1 MARRFYFSLCLAVV
15 FSLSLM
21 AGCPARVIITAG
33 QSNTDGRCPNTELP
47 AYIKALAKDTTT
59 FQRGAYNFCRIS
71 QNRTDGQFERFW
83 PQATKRGVENSWAYD
98 AVTYLWLDQM
108 VRDPLYIIKW
118 AVGGTSIAVNK
129 DSKSS
134 AHWSAD
140 KGWLKRTCSTAEG
153 GRSLLLS
160 LTRQIDAC
168 IDSTLSALKDGYQV
182 DALLWHQGE
191 SDYKQGKAYYKNLK
205 GVFAHIR
212 RHLTEKTGKD
222 YSRLPIIMGTVA
234 RSNKCYSEE
243 VEKAMKR
250 LADEDP
256 DIHLIDMGK
265 AGLQRDR
272 LHFDA
277 QAAEYLGIQVYDR
290 LLKVAYAP
298 EGVQTT
304 EEGPLAGKRIAF
316 LGDSYVRNH
325 REPAML
331 TWQYKFARKH
341 GMTYFNY
348 GRNGSNVAYNSQQW
362 GPAMYVR
369 YKDLPA
375 QLDYIV
381 VVGGHNDS
389 CNPNIAEEMETYK
402 TRLAEL
408 CEGLIARYPTAQIFF
423 FTRWVTADFAGS
435 NFEKVVDA
443 TLEVCGNYSIPVFD
457 SARRG
462 GIYIGNE
469 TFRKTFLQPKKGNTD
484 TAHLNARGHDRFLP
498 VAEAFLLQYMPRQ

>member
-1 MARRFYFSLCLAVV
+1 MKR
-15 FSLSLM
+15 LSLFVSVLLICAVAV
-21 AGCPARVIITAG
+21 AGRPARVIITAG

-47 AYIKALAKDTTT
+47 AYIKALAKDTVT
-59 FQRGAYNFCRIS
+59 FQRGAYNFCHIS
-71 QNRTDGQFERFW
+71 QNRTDGKFDRFW
-83 PQATKRGVENSWAYD
+83 PKATKQGVENSWAYD

-108 VRDPLYIIKW
+108 VRDPFYVIKW
-118 AVGGTSIAVNK
+118 AVGGTSIAYNK
-129 DSKSS
+129 NSQKGTY
-134 AHWSAD
+134 WSAD
-140 KGWLKRTCSTAEG
+140 EKWLEHTRSTADG
-153 GRSLLLS
+153 GQSLLLS
-160 LTRQIDAC
+160 LTQQIDAC
-168 IDSTLSALKDGYQV
+168 IDSTFSTLKDGYQV

-191 SDYKQGKAYYKNLK
+191 SDYKQGKAYYENLK
-205 GVFAHIR
+205 SVFAHIR

-222 YSRLPIIMGTVA
+222 YSSLPVIMGTVA
-234 RSNKCYSEE
+234 RSNKCYSAE
-243 VEKAMKR
+243 VEEAMRR
-250 LADEDP
+250 LADEDKN
-256 DIHLIDMGK
+256 IYLIDMSE

-277 QAAEYLGIQVYDR
+277 KAAEYLGTQVYDR
-290 LLKVAYAP
+290 LLKVAYPP
-298 EGVQTT
+298 EGVFVAEQS
-304 EEGPLAGKRIAF
+304 PLAGKRIAF

-331 TWQYKFARKH
+331 TWHYKFARKH

-348 GRNGSNVAYNSQQW
+348 GRNGSNVAYNSQKW
-362 GPAMYVR
+362 GPAMYIR
-369 YKDLPA
+369 YKDLPE
-375 QLDYIV
+375 QLDYVV

-389 CNPNIAEEMETYK
+389 YNLDSIGGIEGYK
-402 TRLAEL
+402 RRLGEL

-435 NFEKVVDA
+435 DAQKVVDA

-469 TFRKTFLQPKKGNTD
+469 TFRKTYLQPKKGNTD

-498 VAEAFLLQYMPRQ
+498 VAEAFLLSYMK

>member
-1 MARRFYFSLCLAVV
+1 MKRFILFAYTLFIYIAVATGRPV
-15 FSLSLM
+15 
-21 AGCPARVIITAG
+21 RVIITAG

-47 AYIKALAKDTTT
+47 AYIKALAKDTVT

-71 QNRTDGQFERFW
+71 QNRVDGQFERFW
-83 PQATKRGVENSWAYD
+83 PQATKEGVENSWAYD
-98 AVTYLWLDQM
+98 AVTYLWLDQL

-118 AVGGTSIAVNK
+118 AVGGTSIAVDKHN
-129 DSKSS
+129 
-134 AHWSAD
+134 AEGQYWSAD
-140 KGWLKRTCSTAEG
+140 RGWLKRAHSTAQG
-153 GRSLLLS
+153 GQSLLLS
-160 LTRQIDAC
+160 LTQQIDAC
-168 IDSTLSALKDGYQV
+168 IDSTLSALKDGYQI

-205 GVFAHIR
+205 AVFTHIR
-212 RHLTEKTGKD
+212 QHLSEKTGKD
-222 YSRLPIIMGTVA
+222 YSALPVIMGTVA
-234 RSNKCYSEE
+234 HSNKCYSAE
-243 VEKAMKR
+243 VEKAMRR
-250 LADEDP
+250 LADEDGNVY
-256 DIHLIDMGK
+256 LIDMNK

-277 QAAEYLGIQVYDR
+277 KAAEYLGTQVYDR
-290 LLKVAYAP
+290 LLKVAYMP
-298 EGVQTT
+298 EGVQSI

-331 TWQYKFARKH
+331 AWHYKFARKH

-348 GRNGSNVAYNSQQW
+348 GRNGSNVAYNSKQW

-369 YKDLPA
+369 YKDLPDD
-375 QLDYIV
+375 LDYVV

-389 CNPNIAEEMETYK
+389 FTLDSIGGLEQYK
-402 TRLAEL
+402 RRLGEL
-408 CEGLIARYPTAQIFF
+408 CEGLIARYPKAQIFF
-423 FTRWVTADFAGS
+423 FTRWVSADFPGS
-435 NFEKVVDA
+435 KAEKVVDA
-443 TLEVCGNYSIPVFD
+443 TLEVCGSYSIPVFD
-457 SARRG
+457 SARKG

-498 VAEAFLLQYMPRQ
+498 VAEAFLLQYMQR

>member
-1 MARRFYFSLCLAVV
+1 MRKILLFVYTLLIYITAV
-15 FSLSLM
+15 
-21 AGCPARVIITAG
+21 AGRPVRVIITAG

-47 AYIKALAKDTTT
+47 AYIKALTKDTVN
-59 FQRGAYNFCRIS
+59 FQRGAYNFCHIS
-71 QNRTDGQFERFW
+71 QNRVDGRFERFW
-83 PQATKRGVENSWAYD
+83 PQATKQGVENSWAYD

-118 AVGGTSIAVNK
+118 AVGGTSIAIDK
-129 DSKSS
+129 DSGNS
-134 AHWSAD
+134 AHWSAN
-140 KGWLKRTCSTAEG
+140 KSWLKKSRSTADG

-160 LTRQIDAC
+160 LTQQIDAC
-168 IDSTLSALKDGYQV
+168 IDKTLSTLKDGYQV

-205 GVFAHIR
+205 AVFGYIR

-222 YSRLPIIMGTVA
+222 YSRLPVIMGSIA
-234 RSNKCYSEE
+234 RNNKCYSEE
-243 VEKAMKR
+243 VDEAMKR
-250 LADEDP
+250 LANEDP
-256 DIHLIDMGK
+256 NIYLIDMSR
-265 AGLQRDR
+265 ATLQRDC

-277 QAAEYLGIQVYDR
+277 QSAEYLGIQVYDR

-298 EGVQTT
+298 EGVASV

-331 TWQYKFARKH
+331 TWHYKFARKYS
-341 GMTYFNY
+341 MTYFNY
-348 GRNGSNVAYNSQQW
+348 GRNGSSVAYNSQQW

-389 CNPNIAEEMETYK
+389 SIPDAIGDIEVYK
-402 TRLAEL
+402 ARLAEL
-408 CEGLIARYPTAQIFF
+408 CEGLIARYPAAQIFF
-423 FTRWVTADFAGS
+423 FTRWVSPNFAGS
-435 NFEKVVDA
+435 NAQKVVDA
-443 TLEVCGNYSIPVFD
+443 TLEVCGNYGIPVFD

-484 TAHLNARGHDRFLP
+484 TAHLNANGHDRFLP
-498 VAEAFLLQYMPRQ
+498 VAESFLLQYMPR

>member
-1 MARRFYFSLCLAVV
+1 MAKRFYISLLAVIC
-15 FSLSLM
+15 SLSLM
-21 AGCPARVIITAG
+21 AGRPARVIITAG
-33 QSNTDGRCPNTELP
+33 QSNTDGRCPNAELP

-59 FQRGAYNFCRIS
+59 CQRGAYSFCHIS

-83 PQATKRGVENSWAYD
+83 PQATKQGVENSWAYD

-108 VRDPLYIIKW
+108 VRDPFYVIKW
-118 AVGGTSIAVNK
+118 AVGGTSVAVDK
-129 DSKSS
+129 DADNS
-134 AHWSAD
+134 AHWSAN
-140 KGWLKRTCSTAEG
+140 KAWLKRTRSTAEG

-168 IDSTLSALKDGYQV
+168 IDNTLSSLKDGYQV

-191 SDYKQGKAYYKNLK
+191 SDYRQGKAYYKNLK
-205 GVFAHIR
+205 AVFAYIR

-222 YSRLPIIMGTVA
+222 YSQLPVIMGTIA
-234 RSNKCYSEE
+234 RSNKCYSAE
-243 VEKAMKR
+243 VEEAMKR
-250 LADEDP
+250 LADED
-256 DIHLIDMGK
+256 DNLYLIDMSQ

-277 QAAEYLGIQVYDR
+277 KAAEYLGIQVYDR

-348 GRNGSNVAYNSQQW
+348 GRNGSNVAYNSKQW

-369 YKDLPA
+369 YKDLPE
-375 QLDYIV
+375 QLDYVV

-389 CNPNIAEEMETYK
+389 AGLPLIGGVEGYK
-402 TRLAEL
+402 SRLAEL
-408 CEGLIARYPTAQIFF
+408 CEGLITRYPAAQIFF
-423 FTRWVTADFAGS
+423 FTRWTAPDFIGS
-435 NFEKVVDA
+435 DFEKVVDA
-443 TLEVCGNYSIPVFD
+443 TLEVCGSYSIPVFD

-498 VAEAFLLQYMPRQ
+498 VAESFLLQYMPVK